1 MGRFV
6 PSVGF
11 VIAGLGVAA
20 SLLEWNGIF
29 AAGGVG
35 SVPGLVAALLA
46 TAAFA
51 ARRHGVEDRRLA
63 ILAGVGAGGLAVVA
77 AVTLL
82 YPVEAGDP
90 VSVGAGLPIA
100 FVLGIV
106 GLGVAYA
113 DWLGLDRRSFVG
125 KGIGSLAALGI
136 GVTGLLVGYIVAIAG
151 LTLLPLE
158 GLVLQQGVSTV
169 LFSLGLGLVAFAFLQ
184 LRDLGLDYI
193 DVRWPDR
200 RGWLY
205 VIGGVIG
212 MFAVL
217 AAVSYLSSLLGVPS
231 TEHSLIEAARGNPSI
246 LLWFIP
252 LSWLAIGPG
261 EELLSRNI
269 VQKYLYEDFSRRS
282 AVLVGTL
289 VFTAIHLP
297 TYATGSAAAV
307 FATLLRLFAISLV
320 LGAVYERTDN
330 VVVAALVHGTYNAIQ
345 FGLAYVALTTGVM

>member
-11 VIAGLGVAA
+11 VLAGLGVAA
-20 SLLEWNGIF
+20 SLVEWNGVF
-29 AAGGVG
+29 AADGVG
-35 SVPGLVAALLA
+35 SVPGLVAALVA
-46 TAAFA
+46 IVAFG
-51 ARRHGVEDRRLA
+51 ARRYGVEDRRLA
-63 ILAGVGAGGLAVVA
+63 ILAGVGTGGLAIAA

-82 YPVEAGDP
+82 YPVEAADSL
-90 VSVGAGLPIA
+90 SVGAGLPVA

-106 GLGVAYA
+106 GVGVAYA
-113 DWLGLDRRSFVG
+113 DWLGLDRQTFVRKGVSSFTA
-125 KGIGSLAALGI
+125 LAI
-136 GVTGLLVGYIVAIAG
+136 GVTGLLVGFVVAIAG
-151 LTLLPLE
+151 LTLLPIE

-169 LFSLGLGLVAFAFLQ
+169 LFSLGLGLVAFGFLRM
-184 LRDLGLDYI
+184 RDLGLDYI

-217 AAVSYLSSLLGVPS
+217 AAVSYLSALLGVPS
-231 TEHSLIEAARGNPSI
+231 TEHSLIEAARGNPAI

-269 VQKYLYEDFSRRS
+269 VQKYLYEGFSRRS

-297 TYATGSAAAV
+297 TYATGSAAAI

-320 LGAVYERTDN
+320 LGVVYERTDN

-345 FGLAYVALTTGVM
+345 FGLAYLALTTGVM